1 MIFQEVESKE
11 LLERNHFRESAI
23 FKGDESLLWSFKDY
37 EKFALEPLALSIM
50 VNDNWFM
57 KGNSSQKISLYA
69 YSQLQSKYLS
79 YTASLENQSQDT
91 WGVILDPNQNGS
103 NIFDKFHF
111 SLLAMNGTHG
121 LRPHNRK
128 YYFNPIISEFVP
140 IYYDGDVDF
149 VDLKKQHL
157 EMK

>member
-1 MIFQEVESKE
+1 
-11 LLERNHFRESAI
+11 
-23 FKGDESLLWSFKDY
+23 
-37 EKFALEPLALSIM
+37 M

-57 KGNSSQKISLYA
+57 KGNSSQKFHCM

-121 LRPHNRK
+121 LRPHNENTILILSSQNL
-128 YYFNPIISEFVP
+128 FQSIMMEMLILL
-140 IYYDGDVDF
+140 I
-149 VDLKKQHL
+149 LKTTFGK
-157 EMK
+157 